1 MARKSNFIGTTQ
13 TGNLS
18 ALGNA
23 QQRDFDF
30 IRNLLKRED
39 LTNYFAEPSVQENQE
54 KIDWYSSAEGKVV
67 AFSDFDEAQIETARR
82 ELNGLMRE
90 LSQLA
95 SLAESEFDQQAIKNL
110 SVLPDR
116 DSIKLVGDQI
126 TIINWAYKLHKREK
140 NERQST
146 NFAGFVG
153 LNDEELDS
161 QASSKVYEKPLD
173 LGSADE
179 EKKDH
184 DDKIADV
191 SDQNDEIAD
200 VSDQVYSSTIENLE
214 NLKETVQDHIPEGSF
229 QNRTQEESSQKIWIW
244 LLVFFLVLV
253 LNLLLLKDACGVHG
267 LPFLYFC

>member
-179 EKKDH
+179 KTKDH

-191 SDQNDEIAD
+191 SDQ
-200 VSDQVYSSTIENLE
+200 VYSSTTENLE
-214 NLKETVQDHIPEGSF
+214 NLKETVQDHIPESSF

>member
-67 AFSDFDEAQIETARR
+67 AFSDFDEAQIETARN
-82 ELNGLMRE
+82 ELNALMRE

-95 SLAESEFDQQAIKNL
+95 RLAENEFDQQAIKNL

-140 NERQST
+140 NERQSA
-146 NFAGFVG
+146 NFAGFVRP
-153 LNDEELDS
+153 NEEDLDN
-161 QASSKVYEKPLD
+161 QASSIIHEKPLD
-173 LGSADE
+173 VGTADE
-179 EKKDH
+179 EQKDY
-184 DDKIADV
+184 DDLIEDV
-191 SDQNDEIAD
+191 YDKNDEAEG
-200 VSDQVYSSTIENLE
+200 VFDQVGSSTTENLE
-214 NLKETVQDHIPEGSF
+214 NLTETFQDDISDSSSK
-229 QNRTQEESSQKIWIW
+229 NDRREESSQSIWVWI
-244 LLVFFLVLV
+244 LVFFLMLV
-253 LNLLLLKDACGVHG
+253 LNLLLLKDACGVQG

>member
-140 NERQST
+140 NERQSA

-179 EKKDH
+179 KTKDH

-191 SDQNDEIAD
+191 SDQ
-200 VSDQVYSSTIENLE
+200 VYSSTTENLE
-214 NLKETVQDHIPEGSF
+214 NLKETVQDHIPESSF
-229 QNRTQEESSQKIWIW
+229 HNRTQEENSQKIWIW

-253 LNLLLLKDACGVHG
+253 LNLLLLKDACGVRG

>member
-179 EKKDH
+179 KKMDH

-191 SDQNDEIAD
+191 SDQ
-200 VSDQVYSSTIENLE
+200 VYSSTTENLE
-214 NLKETVQDHIPEGSF
+214 NLKETVQDHIPESSF